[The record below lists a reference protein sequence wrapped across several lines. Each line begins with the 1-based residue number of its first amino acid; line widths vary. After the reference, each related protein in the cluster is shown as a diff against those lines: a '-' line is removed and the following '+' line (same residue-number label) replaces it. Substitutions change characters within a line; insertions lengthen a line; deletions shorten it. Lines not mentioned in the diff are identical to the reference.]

1 MLAKRKDR
9 WADSDSD
16 DGGAGAKPKPTKV
29 PKEAKSK
36 KKASKTGA
44 DTPAAVAAA
53 STPAVAAKPVY
64 VPVLHGC
71 RSVECYERLNHIDE
85 GTYGVVFRGRDKET
99 GDVYALKQASMRLA
113 DQSSPFFDVTVHA
126 GLHCRSSSVPML
138 ASKVFPSQ
146 LCERSTF

>member
-16 DGGAGAKPKPTKV
+16 DGGAGSKPKPTKV

-36 KKASKTGA
+36 KKVGK
-44 DTPAAVAAA
+44 PAADAPAAA
-53 STPAVAAKPVY
+53 AAVSTPAVAAKPAY

-99 GDVYALKQASMRLA
+99 GDVYALKQASMR
-113 DQSSPFFDVTVHA
+113 SPR
-126 GLHCRSSSVPML
+126 L
-138 ASKVFPSQ
+138 PSPY
-146 LCERSTF
+146 LL